1 MIQHCKRHQYLNIYI
16 KNKIR
21 KYWYSYIKSISN
33 QIIESI
39 IQDLVGCITCMAVES
54 LTILCNK
61 QVSLTDLEQ
70 LSFLHAPL
78 VGERPFLRVGR
89 VLVESTDGRQVYA
102 AGTVRI
108 IRVVSVR
115 HVSRFLNRSGCLGF
129 DPADLGQS
137 DRSLLACRA
146 IASQTDR
153 QIDTQ
158 PLPFS
163 PSQ

>member
-21 KYWYSYIKSISN
+21 EYWYSYLKSISN
-33 QIIESI
+33 QNNREHNSR
-39 IQDLVGCITCMAVES
+39 LGTVYYLYGS
-54 LTILCNK
+54 RNLNNK

-78 VGERPFLRVGR
+78 VGERPFLGVGR

-137 DRSLLACRA
+137 DRSILACRT

-163 PSQ
+163 Q

>member
-21 KYWYSYIKSISN
+21 KYWYSYLKSISN
-33 QIIESI
+33 QNNREHNSK
-39 IQDLVGCITCMAVES
+39 LGTVYNLYGS
-54 LTILCNK
+54 KKLNNK

-89 VLVESTDGRQVYA
+89 VLVESTDCRQVYA